1 MHGCSV
7 VYLLLLA
14 AMSVQN
20 RTGAILS
27 MQFLFPEVGSLKK
40 SPTSTKL
47 ECDINANVRLSHWRH
62 YGRLNA

>member
-20 RTGAILS
+20 RQGAILS
-27 MQFLFPEVGSLKK
+27 MQFLFPEVGSLKRAVAGAQ
-40 SPTSTKL
+40 L
-47 ECDINANVRLSHWRH
+47 ECEINSNVRVICRRKTML
-62 YGRLNA
+62 

>member
-14 AMSVQN
+14 ATSVQN
-20 RTGAILS
+20 RTGAIRS

-40 SPTSTKL
+40 SPAGIKL
-47 ECDINANVRLSHWRH
+47 ECDINANVRPLH
-62 YGRLNA
+62 YMS